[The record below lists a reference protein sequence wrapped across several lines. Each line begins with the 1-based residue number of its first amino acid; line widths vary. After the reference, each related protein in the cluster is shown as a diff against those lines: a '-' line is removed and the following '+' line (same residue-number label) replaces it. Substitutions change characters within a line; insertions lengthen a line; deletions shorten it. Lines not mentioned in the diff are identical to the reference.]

1 MEVIIINT
9 NDNVTSKADLWTD
22 RIRSFQASGLSR
34 KDWCQQNEV
43 PQSTLGYWIRKIQS
57 EIPQK
62 EDDSGPVF
70 AKLPSV
76 QDIRAAEN
84 MGNSPVTIC
93 LPENIRIEIGGDCTS
108 RLMAALLQALKSYA

>member
-22 RIRSFQASGLSR
+22 RISAFQASGLSH
-34 KDWCQQNEV
+34 KDWCKQNGI
-43 PQSTLGYWIRKIQS
+43 PQSTLGYWIRKIQAEISKREEDS
-57 EIPQK
+57 ET
-62 EDDSGPVF
+62 VF
-70 AKLPSV
+70 AKLLSV
-76 QDIRAAEN
+76 QEIRTAEN

-93 LPENIRIEIGGDCTS
+93 LPGNIRIENGADCPS